1 MRKSKVQ
8 KARLQKLYKECVAS
22 GGHQPVLV
30 DKHIGQERCIKCDY
44 CVSRN

>member
-1 MRKSKVQ
+1 MRKSKVA
-8 KARLQKLYKECVAS
+8 KARLQKLYAECVAS

-30 DKHIGQERCIKCDY
+30 DKHIGQERCSKCDY